1 MKAGQLDDVKEACM
15 DDRELESE
23 HPADQRETLRF
34 LREAV
39 SWSGRYRVFFAEHLV
54 EGHVCYDVGSI
65 NLWTGMMTRR
75 HYLGR
80 TELERGTQHAEAL
93 RFWDDF
99 REKMLRKPESEGS
112 DGRDE
117 SPS

>member
-1 MKAGQLDDVKEACM
+1 M
-15 DDRELESE
+15 
-23 HPADQRETLRF
+23 
-34 LREAV
+34 
-39 SWSGRYRVFFAEHLV
+39 SWSGRYRIFFGEHFV
-54 EGHVCYDVGSI
+54 EGHVCYDVGLI

-80 TELERGTQHAEAL
+80 TEVERRTRHADAL

-112 DGRDE
+112 DERDDC
-117 SPS
+117 PTA